1 MTPIAIILIIG
12 CLIYPF
18 LAHVTYYPIK
28 DSDYM
33 KRKEFDLV
41 QRKLGRDIKR
51 LITPFLDWLENKL
64 NTIKR

>member
-1 MTPIAIILIIG
+1 
-12 CLIYPF
+12 
-18 LAHVTYYPIK
+18 
-28 DSDYM
+28 M
-33 KRKEFDLV
+33 KRKEFDLA